1 MMHYEQVRVDLAQAK
16 RTIKS
21 ALRSELDSDAEK
33 AALEEALELVQEA
46 EKKCRMVQEESVQ
59 KLFSPVMKM

>member
-1 MMHYEQVRVDLAQAK
+1 MHYERVRADLAQAN
-16 RTIKS
+16 RTIKT
-21 ALRSELDSDAEK
+21 ALESKLDSDAEK

-46 EKKCRMVQEESVQ
+46 EEKCRMVQKESVQ